1 MLIEKIPALYGKA
14 LLEAADGAG
23 VLDDV
28 AEEVSFFS
36 GLLAEDAELELF
48 IENPSIES
56 SQKSAVFEK
65 TFRGKATDTFLNF
78 LLLLVDKGREA
89 ELKGILSAFGVFH
102 DEHIGLVR
110 VEVVSAES
118 FEDENVEKLAAA
130 ISGSLGKEVVVNN
143 KVDPELIGGII
154 VRYEGMVADG
164 SLRTALKGLSSKMLS
179 PKFESELIHEN

>member
-14 LLEAADGAG
+14 LLEAADSAG

-48 IENPSIES
+48 VESPSSES

-78 LLLLVDKGREA
+78 LLLLVDKGRMNPQLPGTIFIPAANREQLDSIAEA
-89 ELKGILSAFGVFH
+89 
-102 DEHIGLVR
+102 
-110 VEVVSAES
+110 
-118 FEDENVEKLAAA
+118 
-130 ISGSLGKEVVVNN
+130 
-143 KVDPELIGGII
+143 
-154 VRYEGMVADG
+154 
-164 SLRTALKGLSSKMLS
+164 
-179 PKFESELIHEN
+179 

>member
-48 IENPSIES
+48 IESPSIES
-56 SQKSAVFEK
+56 SHKSAVFEK

-89 ELKGILSAFGVFH
+89 ELKGILAAFGAFH
-102 DEHIGLVR
+102 GLPR
-110 VEVVSAES
+110 PSASSGYSPPLTSSES
-118 FEDENVEKLAAA
+118 LPPTSTA
-130 ISGSLGKEVVVNN
+130 ILV
-143 KVDPELIGGII
+143 
-154 VRYEGMVADG
+154 Y
-164 SLRTALKGLSSKMLS
+164 
-179 PKFESELIHEN
+179 

>member
-48 IENPSIES
+48 IESPSIES

-110 VEVVSAES
+110 VEVVSTEA
-118 FEDENVEKLAAA
+118 FAAENVEKLSAANITVTNKRDKTMQLPKILA
-130 ISGSLGKEVVVNN
+130 LDETVKTLMARHSTSGG
-143 KVDPELIGGII
+143 
-154 VRYEGMVADG
+154 A
-164 SLRTALKGLSSKMLS
+164 
-179 PKFESELIHEN
+179 SEAVPTWR